1 MKSNPLTAIGTG
13 PHARSRDARSSGRA
27 RFATTR
33 RMSLRLLVAFVALL
47 FLAPLAIEQAL
58 AACPPS
64 YRIKVNGGGN
74 MHRRGGVKMY
84 QGLRR

>member
-64 YRIKVNGGGN
+64 YRITASLLGGQPHGANGLVLA
-74 MHRRGGVKMY
+74 R
-84 QGLRR
+84 